1 MGNVIGCQAEAAEPN
16 IIKSQKPSAAAGGFF
31 ETVLP
36 GPWLLNASQTFRKL
50 TEMLRI
56 TDWSL
61 VLYTLMLG
69 WFFVMLGLPLL
80 AWLVFLVMELLKDP
94 SGAAVLVELK
104 PKNLAPMLL
113 CVVLF
118 IPVFL
123 GMRHF
128 WRQNAFFVVEKSG
141 DWVFRN
147 FCYLTRVRIAAG
159 QLRQVEGIFER
170 SLDDN
175 NRDYI
180 YTGKIVVTPEEQA
193 PIEFAHD
200 SDPLPDGRPALYQ
213 RLGYPADMP
222 FGKGPAGGQ
231 LTPLHCWSA
240 SGPVFIAEQPEK
252 K

>member
-1 MGNVIGCQAEAAEPN
+1 
-16 IIKSQKPSAAAGGFF
+16 
-31 ETVLP
+31 
-36 GPWLLNASQTFRKL
+36 
-50 TEMLRI
+50 MLRI
-56 TDWSL
+56 TDWSI
-61 VLYTLMLG
+61 VFYTLMLG
-69 WFFVMLGLPLL
+69 WFFVLLGLPLL
-80 AWLVFLVMELLKDP
+80 YVAFELIRDPGVLLRLGEIKAKEAAPLLLVI
-94 SGAAVLVELK
+94 
-104 PKNLAPMLL
+104 
-113 CVVLF
+113 VLF
-118 IPVFL
+118 VPVFL

-128 WRQNAFFVVEKSG
+128 WRQNAFFVVEKNG

-159 QLRQVEGIFER
+159 QLRQVEGVFER

-193 PIEFAHD
+193 PVEFAHD

-231 LTPLHCWSA
+231 LTPLHSWSA

>member
-1 MGNVIGCQAEAAEPN
+1 
-16 IIKSQKPSAAAGGFF
+16 
-31 ETVLP
+31 
-36 GPWLLNASQTFRKL
+36 
-50 TEMLRI
+50 MLRI
-56 TDWSL
+56 TDWSI
-61 VLYTLMLG
+61 VFYTLMLG
-69 WFFVMLGLPLL
+69 WFFVLLGLPLFYIAFEL
-80 AWLVFLVMELLKDP
+80 IRDPGVILRLGEIKAKEAAPLLLVL
-94 SGAAVLVELK
+94 
-104 PKNLAPMLL
+104 
-113 CVVLF
+113 VLF

-147 FCYLTRVRIAAG
+147 FCYLTRVRIAAVE
-159 QLRQVEGIFER
+159 LRQVEGVFER

-180 YTGKIVVTPEEQA
+180 YTGKIIVRPEERS
-193 PIEFAHD
+193 PVEFAHD

-231 LTPLHCWSA
+231 LTPLHSCNA

>member
-1 MGNVIGCQAEAAEPN
+1 
-16 IIKSQKPSAAAGGFF
+16 
-31 ETVLP
+31 
-36 GPWLLNASQTFRKL
+36 
-50 TEMLRI
+50 MLRI
-56 TDWSL
+56 TDWSI
-61 VLYTLMLG
+61 VFYTLMLG
-69 WFFVMLGLPLL
+69 WFFVILGLPLL
-80 AWLVFLVMELLKDP
+80 YVAFELIRDPGIILRLGEIKAKEASPLLLVI
-94 SGAAVLVELK
+94 
-104 PKNLAPMLL
+104 
-113 CVVLF
+113 VLF
-118 IPVFL
+118 VPVFL

-128 WRQNAFFVVEKSG
+128 WRQNAFFIVEKNG

-159 QLRQVEGIFER
+159 QLRQFEGVFER

-180 YTGKIVVTPEEQA
+180 YTGKIIVTPEEQA
-193 PIEFAHD
+193 PVEFAHD

-231 LTPLHCWSA
+231 LSPLHSWSV
-240 SGPVFIAEQPEK
+240 SGPVFIAEQSEK